1 MCGGVDE
8 DVSETCKSVRVNKG
22 EYILKNKYYNL
33 EKNGGKSYTLTLKQS
48 PTLYQYRTINKYT
61 TDALLNSEVF
71 ATVPAS
77 FNDPYDS
84 SWCYDEKRIKKEI
97 AKRIPNGEEEQY
109 RNAITKDFENTIDGS
124 FDLIETIF
132 ERLVIGSIK
141 NHKEGIC
148 VSCYSERIDSE
159 IMWAHYAG
167 NATGFQVEYDGQQL
181 KSLADDHRNRFVN
194 VAKSVNLAGID
205 LSSYP
210 EPDYVS
216 LFPVIYTALKPN
228 YESIFSKV
236 IDPLFSYFE
245 KCINGDDVMDATTAY
260 LTTLIDG
267 THDDTLRDRT
277 HTLLCSKQK
286 TWSYEKEWRIWS
298 YNMNPLIGQMLDKHV
313 YLGKVKPLAICLGE
327 YISKYDEIALVE
339 IAKTILDI
347 PVYKMK
353 TQINRNSMKL
363 VPYQIY

>member
-1 MCGGVDE
+1 M
-8 DVSETCKSVRVNKG
+8 KS
-22 EYILKNKYYNL
+22 KYYTL
-33 EKNGGKSYTLTLKQS
+33 EKRNNGSYDLRIKQT
-48 PTLYQYRTINKYT
+48 PILYQYRSVNSYSVK
-61 TDALLNSEVF
+61 ALMNSEMW
-71 ATVPAS
+71 ATVPTA

-84 SWCYDEKRIKKEI
+84 AFCYRELVVKQSIRKHINAQNMSTYANLLFGENKKDKYRISDI
-97 AKRIPNGEEEQY
+97 VDQIYLRY
-109 RNAITKDFENTIDGS
+109 FSD
-124 FDLIETIF
+124 
-132 ERLVIGSIK
+132 SISK
-141 NHKEGIC
+141 SRDMFC
-148 VSCYSERIDSE
+148 VSCFSEVCDSE

-260 LTTLIDG
+260 LTTLIDS

>member
-109 RNAITKDFENTIDGS
+109 RNAIIKDFENTIDGS

-159 IMWAHYAG
+159 IMWAHYA
-167 NATGFQVEYDGQQL
+167 NSAKGFALQYNGKDLEECAENHRKMVERLVRESEIFGAEFEEP
-181 KSLADDHRNRFVN
+181 KMHSLLPVVYQNKKVN
-194 VAKSVNLAGID
+194 INEQIID
-205 LSSYP
+205 SLDLLF
-210 EPDYVS
+210 DYYRM
-216 LFPVIYTALKPN
+216 I
-228 YESIFSKV
+228 
-236 IDPLFSYFE
+236 
-245 KCINGDDVMDATTAY
+245 
-260 LTTLIDG
+260 IDG
-267 THDDTLRDRT
+267 TLIQEAREKYRTNTIQNINLQASDVATLQQTVICRKNMDW
-277 HTLLCSKQK
+277 K
-286 TWSYEKEWRIWS
+286 YEKEWRIWS
-298 YNMNPLIGQMLDKHV
+298 YNSNSFGYDPLNNHV
-313 YLGKVKPLAICLGE
+313 LLGNVKPQALYLGE
-327 YISKYDEIALVE
+327 YISEYDKIAMCT
-339 IAKTILDI
+339 IADDCLKI
-347 PVYKMK
+347 PVYEMKSKMY
-353 TQINRNSMKL
+353 RNNFRL
-363 VPYQIY
+363 CPVRLL